1 MIDSRSNKGSKEVQ
15 HFLILNHKYMKNYS
29 LIIGID
35 ISKLKLD
42 IIGIKANSDIIIQ
55 HQVIDNTKSKINSF
69 LKNIT
74 KQYAINNVLITFE
87 NTGVYGYLLS
97 SLLDKMNMAYCNL
110 SALEIHKSIG
120 IKRGKSDKIDAL
132 AIAQYTLANTFKL
145 KLSVAKEPYVIKLKL
160 LYTQREKVIKAIGQF
175 KNNKENELF
184 VPKELLSE
192 LLKSNASILKNL
204 KRNLKLIDAQILT
217 IINTSSTL
225 KKNYQLIQSIPG
237 IGPQTATYL
246 LIVTKGFTCF
256 DNARQLACYAGVA
269 PFPYQSGSSIKGR
282 NKVSHLADKKL
293 KSLLNMCALNA
304 KKYDYQIKSYFDNK
318 VEKGKNKMLILNNI
332 RNKLLHRVFAV
343 IKRQQPYV
351 NLHNFA
357 H

>member
-1 MIDSRSNKGSKEVQ
+1 
-15 HFLILNHKYMKNYS
+15 MKNYDI
-29 LIIGID
+29 IIGVD

-42 IIGIKANSDIIIQ
+42 SIGINPNSETILQ
-55 HQVIDNTKSKINSF
+55 HQIIDNTSSKINSY
-69 LKNIT
+69 LKKIIKKYGIENT
-74 KQYAINNVLITFE
+74 LVVFE
-87 NTGVYGYLLS
+87 NTGVYGYFLAYELYK
-97 SLLDKMNMAYCNL
+97 LQIDYCNL
-110 SALEIHKSIG
+110 SALEIHKSVG
-120 IKRGKSDKIDAL
+120 IRRAKSDKIDAL
-132 AIAQYTLANTFKL
+132 IIAQYALANSFKL
-145 KLSVAKEPYVIKLKL
+145 EVSSFTKEHLTKLKVL
-160 LYTQREKVIKAIGQF
+160 HTQREKVIKAIRTFG
-175 KNNKENELF
+175 NNKESEQFL
-184 VPKELLSE
+184 PKEIVTE
-192 LLKSNASILKNL
+192 LTKTNDSIIKNL
-204 KRNLKLIDAQILT
+204 KKNLKYIDAQILE
-217 IINTSSTL
+217 IINNNQAL

-304 KKYDYQIKSYFDNK
+304 KKYDHQIKTYFDNK
-318 VEKGKNKMLILNNI
+318 VDEGKNKMLILNNI

-357 H
+357 A